1 MTPEHLQQ
9 LNHIDVKVDELEDR
23 FDRHLEIYANNGKE
37 LADLKTEISEL
48 RIQLKMVLPALQDS
62 KEMMEW
68 FRSMKSGY
76 KFLMAILTLLGTAV
90 GVFLSIKAI
99 NK

>member
-1 MTPEHLQQ
+1 M
-9 LNHIDVKVDELEDR
+9 
-23 FDRHLEIYANNGKE
+23 EIYSQNGKE
-37 LADLKTEISEL
+37 LADLKSEISEL
-48 RIQLKMVLPALQDS
+48 RTQITMILPSLQDS